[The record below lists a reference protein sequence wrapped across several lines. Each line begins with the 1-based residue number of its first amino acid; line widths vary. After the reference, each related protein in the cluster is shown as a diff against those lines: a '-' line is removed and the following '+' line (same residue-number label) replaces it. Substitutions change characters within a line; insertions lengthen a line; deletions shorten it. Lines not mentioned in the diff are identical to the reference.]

1 MPMTHTIQMS
11 TLKNGLRVMTDRVEA
26 VESVA
31 LGVWVGVGTRN
42 EDLQHNGVAHMVEHM
57 LFKGTKRR
65 DAQAIVGEI
74 EAVGGHM
81 NAYTSRELTSYH
93 CHLIKEYGSLA
104 LDVIADM
111 LQHHTMPDTE
121 VEKERSV
128 ILQEIGMATDT
139 PDDIIFDEYYET
151 AYPGQGLGA
160 PILGRPEIV
169 AGMSRE
175 ALMDYVQT
183 FYGPGQIVVSAAG
196 NIEHEAFVA
205 EVESL
210 FTALPGKP
218 LNRPPPARY
227 TGGEIRTNR
236 ELEQA
241 HIVLGFEG
249 LSRLDPQFYA
259 AQALSAILG
268 GGMSS
273 RLFQEIRENRGLVY
287 SIYSFHSGYSDAGNF
302 GIYAGTGPE
311 SLPELI
317 PAVCNEVGRIAGDVT
332 ETELARAKAQMKAS
346 LLMARE
352 SMMTRADQQA
362 KHLLQRGEILNIA
375 SLTAKID
382 AVDVTALQSVAKRIF
397 TTKPTLAALGPLSK
411 LESYDSLTRRLAA

>member
-1 MPMTHTIQMS
+1 MKQQIEMT
-11 TLKNGLRVMTDRVEA
+11 TLPSGLRVITDRVEA

-31 LGVWVGVGTRN
+31 LGVWAGVGTRN
-42 EDLQHNGVAHMVEHM
+42 ENLAHNGVAHMVEHM

-65 DAQAIVGEI
+65 DAQAIVEEI

-81 NAYTSRELTSYH
+81 NAYTSREVTSYH
-93 CHLIKEYGSLA
+93 CHLLKEHMDLA

-111 LQHHTMPDTE
+111 MQHHTMPEAE

-139 PDDIIFDEYYET
+139 PDDIIFDHYYET
-151 AYPGQGLGA
+151 AFPDQGLGA
-160 PILGRPEIV
+160 PILGRPDII
-169 AGMSRE
+169 ANMQRE
-175 ALMDYVQT
+175 ALMDYVRS
-183 FYGPGQIVVSAAG
+183 FYSPARIVVSASG
-196 NIEHEAFVA
+196 NLDHDRFVR
-205 EVESL
+205 EVERL
-210 FTALPGKP
+210 FTALPSRKKAE
-218 LNRPPPARY
+218 PAAPAHY
-227 TGGEIRTNR
+227 TGGETRTVR

-249 LSRLDPQFYA
+249 LSRLDDRFYG

-287 SIYSFHSGYSDAGNF
+287 TIYSFHSGYMDAGNF

-317 PAVCNEVGRIAGDVT
+317 PAVCKEVMRACADIT
-332 ETELARAKAQMKAS
+332 QEELSRAKAQMKAS

-362 KHLLQRGEILNIA
+362 KHLLQRGEILDVEALRHRIEAVCLEDLKDAA
-375 SLTAKID
+375 S
-382 AVDVTALQSVAKRIF
+382 RIF
-397 TTKPTLAALGPLSK
+397 GSKPTLAALGPLDK
-411 LESYDSLTRRLAA
+411 LESYDGIAKRLAA

>member
-1 MPMTHTIQMS
+1 MKQQIEMT
-11 TLKNGLRVMTDRVEA
+11 TLASGLRIITDRVEA

-31 LGVWVGVGTRN
+31 LGVWAGVGTRN
-42 EDLQHNGVAHMVEHM
+42 ENLTHNGVAHMVEHM
-57 LFKGTKRR
+57 LFKGTQRR
-65 DAQAIVGEI
+65 DAQAIVEEI

-81 NAYTSRELTSYH
+81 NAYTSREVTSYH
-93 CHLIKEYGSLA
+93 CHLVKEHMVLA

-111 LQHHTMPDTE
+111 LQNHTMPEAE

-139 PDDIIFDEYYET
+139 PDDIVFDQYYET
-151 AYPGQGLGA
+151 AFPDQGLGA
-160 PILGRPEIV
+160 PILGRPEII
-169 AGMSRE
+169 ANMQRE
-175 ALMDYVQT
+175 SLMTYVQT
-183 FYGPGQIVVSAAG
+183 FYGPEQIVVSAAG
-196 NIEHEAFVA
+196 NLDHERFVHD
-205 EVESL
+205 VERL

-218 LNRPPPARY
+218 SGKPGPANYR
-227 TGGEIRTNR
+227 GGEIRTSR
-236 ELEQA
+236 DLEQA
-241 HIVLGFEG
+241 HIVLGFDG
-249 LSRLDPQFYA
+249 LSRLDDQFYT

-287 SIYSFHSGYSDAGNF
+287 TIYSFHSGYSDAGNF

-317 PAVCNEVGRIAGDVT
+317 PAVCGEVLRIAGDIT
-332 ETELARAKAQMKAS
+332 EHELTRAKAQMKAS

-362 KHLLQRGEILNIA
+362 KHLLQRGELLDIEALKARIEA
-375 SLTAKID
+375 VSLKD
-382 AVDVTALQSVAKRIF
+382 LKDVAARIF
-397 TTKPTLAALGPLSK
+397 TTKPTLAALGPLGS
-411 LESYDSLTRRLAA
+411 LESYDSLTQRLAA

>member
-1 MPMTHTIQMS
+1 MKENIRLT
-11 TLKNGLRVMTDRVEA
+11 TLPSGLKVITDTVEA

-31 LGVWVGVGTRN
+31 LGVWAGVGTRHEN
-42 EDLQHNGVAHMVEHM
+42 LKHNGVAHMVEHM

-65 DAQAIVGEI
+65 DAQMIVEEI

-81 NAYTSRELTSYH
+81 NAYTSREITSYH
-93 CHLIKEYGSLA
+93 CHLVKEHAPLA

-111 LQHHTMPDTE
+111 LIHHTMPQAE

-139 PDDIIFDEYYET
+139 PDDIIFDHYYET
-151 AYPGQGLGA
+151 AFPDQGLGA
-160 PILGRPEIV
+160 PILGRPDII
-169 AGMSRE
+169 AGMQRE
-175 ALMDYVQT
+175 SLMGYVRDFYTPQT
-183 FYGPGQIVVSAAG
+183 LVVSAAG
-196 NIEHEAFVA
+196 NIDHDDFVRQ
-205 EVESL
+205 VDGH
-210 FTALPGKP
+210 FKALPNVAAPSKP
-218 LNRPPPARY
+218 APSAYKGGDIRESRPQ
-227 TGGEIRTNR
+227 
-236 ELEQA
+236 LEQA

-249 LSRLDPQFYA
+249 FSRLDKNFYA

-302 GIYAGTGPE
+302 GVYAGTGPE

-317 PAVCNEVGRIAGDVT
+317 PAVCNELIRAASTITDL
-332 ETELARAKAQMKAS
+332 ELFRAKAQMKAS

-362 KHLLQRGEILNIA
+362 KTMLQRGEILDMA
-375 SLTAKID
+375 ALVEKID
-382 AVDVTALQSVAKRIF
+382 ALDLPAIRAAALTIF
-397 TTKPTLAALGPLSK
+397 SSKPTLAALGPLEK
-411 LESYDSLTRRLAA
+411 LESYDSLARRLAA

>member
-1 MPMTHTIQMS
+1 MKQNIKMT
-11 TLKNGLRVMTDRVEA
+11 TLKNGLRVITDTVEA

-31 LGVWVGVGTRN
+31 LGVWAGVGTRN
-42 EDLQHNGVAHMVEHM
+42 EDLKHNGVAHMVEHM

-65 DAQAIVGEI
+65 DAQAIVEEI

-81 NAYTSRELTSYH
+81 NAYTSREVTSYH
-93 CHLIKEYGSLA
+93 CHLVKEEMPLA

-111 LQHHTMPDTE
+111 LQHHTMPQAE

-160 PILGRPEIV
+160 PILGRPEII
-169 AGMSRE
+169 AGMQRDS
-175 ALMDYVQT
+175 LMDYVQT
-183 FYGPGQIVVSAAG
+183 FYGPRQIVVSAAG
-196 NIEHEAFVA
+196 NLDHDDFVA
-205 EVESL
+205 RVETL
-210 FTALPGKP
+210 FTALPGKASGAP
-218 LNRPPPARY
+218 QAAHY
-227 TGGEIRTNR
+227 KAGEIRTNR

-287 SIYSFHSGYSDAGNF
+287 TIYSFHSGYSDAGNF

-317 PAVCNEVGRIAGDVT
+317 PAICGEVLRIANDVT
-332 ETELARAKAQMKAS
+332 ETELARSKAQMKAS
-346 LLMARE
+346 ILMARE

-362 KHLLQRGEILNIA
+362 KHLLQRGEILDIA
-375 SLTAKID
+375 KLTARIE
-382 AVDVTALQSVAKRIF
+382 AVDVAALKAVASRIF
-397 TTKPTLAALGPLSK
+397 TSKPTLAALGPLSK
-411 LESYDSLTRRLAA
+411 LESYDSLTKRLAA